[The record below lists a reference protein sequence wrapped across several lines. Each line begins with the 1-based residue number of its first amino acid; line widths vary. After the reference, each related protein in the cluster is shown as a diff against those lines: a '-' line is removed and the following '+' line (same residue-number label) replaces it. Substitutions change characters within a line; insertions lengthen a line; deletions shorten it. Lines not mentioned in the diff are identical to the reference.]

1 MRIREEYEKAMSLKR
16 RPGRRVLAAAASAVL
31 AVSAMMQVPA
41 AHAVIP
47 PKPQGYPIAH
57 LYESCTDASA
67 HAQGYPE
74 WHYGETGR
82 RYLSDGTIQFT
93 NRTDQVVPYTGTIET
108 ESNHDISA
116 TSAAKLPS
124 GWNTTAKSDIGLK
137 MSNGWV
143 EGETVGPVKLKPGE
157 SIRVEYG
164 VLEKDFVSMFVTCRD
179 GVLQNSNGAN
189 VIRGTGPAG
198 RYAFVYLI
206 HADGSI
212 SDLAMQIPSRHAGA
226 NSKPMGSDAY
236 TAMSG
241 PSLESVATPTD
252 HVVEPAVAPQKDPS
266 WPAKGQTC
274 RARDI
279 AWYPYDISSIQPTY
293 RKPGYSTDF
302 LNWSKAP
309 YDYHPVTDFV
319 VGAQYN
325 GYANWMGRYGHPPA
339 GWLGSVDSTYRAY
352 MPVGTALGAVHLQPG
367 ERVRVTYGTTMT
379 RVNYREI
386 HCGRDGK
393 YSLVSN
399 YGTAS
404 APSGFWA
411 EATVTSRD
419 GSVRKIDVTPD
430 KYRQLPLPTQSDR

>member
-1 MRIREEYEKAMSLKR
+1 MRIREEYEKAMPLKR

-108 ESNHDISA
+108 ESNHAISA

-137 MSNGWV
+137 LSNGWV

-164 VLEKDFVSMFVTCRD
+164 VLEKDFVSMFVTCSD

-189 VIRGTGPAG
+189 VIRGTGPAE

-226 NSKPMGSDAY
+226 NSKPMGSDTY

-241 PSLESVATPTD
+241 PSLESVAKPTD

-319 VGAQYN
+319 VGAQ
-325 GYANWMGRYGHPPA
+325 
-339 GWLGSVDSTYRAY
+339 
-352 MPVGTALGAVHLQPG
+352 
-367 ERVRVTYGTTMT
+367 
-379 RVNYREI
+379 
-386 HCGRDGK
+386 
-393 YSLVSN
+393 
-399 YGTAS
+399 
-404 APSGFWA
+404 
-411 EATVTSRD
+411 
-419 GSVRKIDVTPD
+419 
-430 KYRQLPLPTQSDR
+430 